1 MSEYPNIRV
10 SECPNTTDLTPTP
23 LGFDRD
29 AASIATPRRSIDR
42 SIARARGWVVFF
54 RRAFVREEYPV
65 DLAPAPEVVGVAR
78 QPFDDDD
85 SVRRRRWTH
94 AAHRHGRAN
103 ARVLNA
109 YARLRLRL
117 RSSRRRRTPRA
128 MMLTTTAPRRATVRA
143 GDGRGA
149 RARTGADGAMRAVRR
164 VVRGA
169 CDAMR

>member
-1 MSEYPNIRV
+1 MSEHHGPHTHPSRV
-10 SECPNTTDLTPTP
+10 RSRRRV
-23 LGFDRD
+23 DRD
-29 AASIATPRRSIDR
+29 AASIDRSIDR
-42 SIARARGWVVFF
+42 SRAWVGGFFPSRARSRGISG
-54 RRAFVREEYPV
+54 RPRPGA
-65 DLAPAPEVVGVAR
+65 AVVGVAR

-128 MMLTTTAPRRATVRA
+128 MMMTTTTTTTTAARRATVRA

-169 CDAMR
+169 RDAMR